1 MSELNE
7 DSLDRHFAKQLQM
20 VSDVFIQSVC
30 PVHHDIIHH
39 WLLVFYEAPTTDKY
53 ARNCLMV
60 LMHEQLKAMGQ
71 LGRPFTE
78 LANTKLPLEQVLTKY
93 ESDSAREAEQTEK
106 NYTESELETNYTSYD
121 SASSQS
127 DASRKECE
135 QHYKDLLKKSV
146 KTRRTQTLLQKVE
159 CNARHAICRLRN
171 WSPNGAPINFLLN
184 TLQDILDDEPET
196 RRLLLELDRKLEHE
210 LDNLLEQAGE
220 RREKNVRILYD
231 QLFMQQ
237 QDLLQAKQALLQ
249 QEQEAL
255 AEAREQ
261 LQAQY
266 HKETTTQTEPIQQEA
281 LTRNSN
287 TCNCCNCS
295 ECQET
300 RKLVSPLPSV
310 SSSSLFVHIQGNK
323 ELKSQKICNCQFCQ
337 QFRRE
342 FSD

>member
-39 WLLVFYEAPTTDKY
+39 WLLVFYEATTADKY

-93 ESDSAREAEQTEK
+93 EADAPVK

-121 SASSQS
+121 GASSQLS
-127 DASRKECE
+127 TVD
-135 QHYKDLLKKSV
+135 HKDLPKRSV
-146 KTRRTQTLLQKVE
+146 QSLLQKVE
-159 CNARHAICRLRN
+159 CNARHAIRRLRN
-171 WSPNGAPINFLLN
+171 WTPNGAPINFLLN

-196 RRLLLELDRKLEHE
+196 RRLLLELDRKLERE
-210 LDNLLEQAGE
+210 LENLLEQAGE

-249 QEQEAL
+249 QEREAL

-261 LQAQY
+261 LRTPS
-266 HKETTTQTEPIQQEA
+266 HKETPEHIQQEA
-281 LTRNSN
+281 TTRNSS
-287 TCNCCNCS
+287 TCNCCNC
-295 ECQET
+295 QEN
-300 RKLVSPLPSV
+300 RKLVSPPPSV
-310 SSSSLFVHIQGNK
+310 SSSSLFVHIQDNK